1 MAGNPGSGG
10 LGCPAGLGWAWLGL
24 VSAVQPAHL
33 LGALRR
39 IPAGMTLI
47 ATPLQCC
54 CWGVALWGGRR
65 KEVASGDSCGSF
77 GTSQAGHVFEEHSLR
92 QGPNLRRG
100 SLWHVWRCLHPLSGL
115 GERRAGLSC
124 SGLGQESK
132 EGTCCVGLRTSHVFM
147 VVPSEQGSG
156 SSVPPGAF
164 CGIPACK
171 PSVSGLCC
179 SCCPS
184 VIWAG
189 LGWGL
194 RLVVS

>member
-1 MAGNPGSGG
+1 MFLKSIAFIKDPTSTEALCGMSGG
-10 LGCPAGLGWAWLGL
+10 VRILSLGWGK
-24 VSAVQPAHL
+24 
-33 LGALRR
+33 GR
-39 IPAGMTLI
+39 
-47 ATPLQCC
+47 
-54 CWGVALWGGRR
+54 GV
-65 KEVASGDSCGSF
+65 D
-77 GTSQAGHVFEEHSLR
+77 
-92 QGPNLRRG
+92 
-100 SLWHVWRCLHPLSGL
+100 
-115 GERRAGLSC
+115 LSC

-132 EGTCCVGLRTSHVFM
+132 EGTCYVGLRTSHIFV

-189 LGWGL
+189 LGAQARGVL
-194 RLVVS
+194 SVRCLVRIRTVAGAAPLPRQAHMSAY